1 MAISV
6 ELGPGMRFAAP
17 RRSRNSCGVSH
28 RRRRT
33 NSSSIIAMWTAGP
46 PNASV
51 PSFRK
56 LSAIAPSVVR
66 PGPLSVV
73 KAQTLPAASRLGVT
87 QISVGLVEPVL
98 AWRIEDVYVDGIFHG
113 LSLVRHV
120 RRNAENFAR
129 TNDDFL
135 AVNPE
140 LQRAFH
146 DVGELLV
153 HMTVFRHDATLLQQ
167 DASQH
172 ELVSG
177 DHLPVEQR

>member
-56 LSAIAPSVVR
+56 LNAIAPSVAR
-66 PGPLSVV
+66 PGPLSVA
-73 KAQTLPAASRLGVT
+73 KAETLPAASRFGVT
-87 QISVGLVEPVL
+87 QISVGFVEPVL
-98 AWRIEDVYVDGIFHG
+98 TWRIEDVYVDRIFNG
-113 LSLVRHV
+113 LGLVRHV
-120 RRNAENFAR
+120 GWNAEHFA
-129 TNDDFL
+129 
-135 AVNPE
+135 
-140 LQRAFH
+140 
-146 DVGELLV
+146 
-153 HMTVFRHDATLLQQ
+153 
-167 DASQH
+167 
-172 ELVSG
+172 
-177 DHLPVEQR
+177 

>member
-6 ELGPGMRFAAP
+6 ELGPGMRLAAP

-33 NSSSIIAMWTAGP
+33 NSSSIMAMCTAGP

-56 LSAIAPSVVR
+56 LSAIAPSVTR
-66 PGPLSVV
+66 LGSVSV
-73 KAQTLPAASRLGVT
+73 LKAQTLPAASRLGVT
-87 QISVGLVEPVL
+87 EISVGLVEPVL
-98 AWRIEDVYVDGIFHG
+98 TWRIEDVYVDRIFDG
-113 LSLVRHV
+113 LGLVRHV
-120 RRNAENFAR
+120 GGNAEDFAR
-129 TNDDFL
+129 TNNDFL

-153 HMTVFRHDATLLQQ
+153 HMAVLRHDATLLQQ
-167 DASQH
+167 DAS
-172 ELVSG
+172 
-177 DHLPVEQR
+177 